1 MTLQAMAKRFMLKIE
16 LRRAKMIV
24 IELGYK
30 KYVLPRDKAMVLIE
44 ALEHAETYETKYWD
58 EAKRL
63 AIGMTEPYTY
73 HVYPNESS
81 FSMNIITDSH
91 YQMAK
96 LAGKPVE

>member
-24 IELGYK
+24 IELGYR
-30 KYVLPRDKAMVLIE
+30 KYVLPREKAMALID
-44 ALEHAETYETKYWD
+44 ALESAEIYEQKYWE

-63 AIGMTEPYTY
+63 AMGMTDAYTY
-73 HVYPNESS
+73 HVYPSDS
-81 FSMNIITDSH
+81 TFGMNIITDSH